1 MNGFKRIAVVAI
13 LLVTPSLL
21 VTPWAAAQNAVTN
34 WNNIAI
40 TAARA
45 STAPG
50 SATPGGAGIYV
61 AYVELAVYNAVNA
74 IDGGFEPY
82 KYSLTAPAGA
92 SADAAA
98 IQAAYEVLSQLF
110 PDQQAYLDGRYND
123 PLVGIASI
131 PNSPA
136 KTDGQMLGHAS
147 ASALMTLRAGDG
159 RGASVPYSFPSVPVP
174 GVWIPTPP
182 GFLAPQTP
190 WVGQMRPF
198 TFDDPA
204 QFLPEPPPDLGS
216 DTWADDYNQV
226 KAVGSANSTVRT
238 PQQTE
243 IALFWT
249 EHTTAQYGR
258 LLRGIGA
265 DLSLADTAR
274 LFAMAYAAAADGII
288 GCFNAKYHYSFWRPV
303 TAIRNGAIDGNPDTV
318 PDANWSPLAT
328 TPPHPEYPSAHSC
341 LTGAVTETLK
351 EYFGNPNLQISI
363 DSTVTGTTHNYKN
376 VHEWQSEVESAR
388 IYAGIHYHQA
398 VVQGGV
404 LGRKVAH
411 HMATNYFRPVR

>member
-159 RGASVPYSFPSVPVP
+159 RGASVPYSFPSIPVP
-174 GVWIPTPP
+174 GVWIRTPP

-216 DTWADDYNQV
+216 QTWADDYNQV
-226 KAVGSANSTVRT
+226 KELGSANSTVRT
-238 PQQTE
+238 PEQTE

-258 LLRGIGA
+258 LLRALAA
-265 DLSLADTAR
+265 DMSVADTAR
-274 LFAMAYAAAADGII
+274 LFAMSYAAAADGII
-288 GCFNAKYHYSFWRPV
+288 GCYNAKYHYSFWRPV
-303 TAIRNGAIDGNPDTV
+303 TAIRNGDIDGNPDTV
-318 PDANWSPLAT
+318 ADPNWSSLGT
-328 TPPHPEYPSAHSC
+328 TPNHPEYPSAHSC
-341 LTGAVTETLK
+341 LTGALAETLK
-351 EYFGNPNLQISI
+351 GYFGNPNLQISVYSPVTNTTRTF
-363 DSTVTGTTHNYKN
+363 DSVR
-376 VHEWQSEVESAR
+376 EWQREVEFAR
-388 IYAGIHYHQA
+388 IYAGFHYHYS
-398 VVQGGV
+398 VVQGLV
-404 LGRKVAH
+404 LGHKVAH
-411 HMATNYFRPVR
+411 NVMTNYFRPVR